1 MEFQFTSQIVARQLK
16 LKVILHNYKPET
28 LSQES
33 EQEYRDCIQYM
44 HSYDGETKIN
54 INEIIQQ

>member
-33 EQEYRDCIQYM
+33 EQEVQGLYPIYAFL
-44 HSYDGETKIN
+44 
-54 INEIIQQ
+54 